1 MPVVP
6 FDPARARP
14 RGQAR
19 PPKLPAPPTSAM
31 PPRAPGTPAGAAL
44 PPGAVRPA
52 PPALGAAVDARRVR
66 PARPR
71 RRRPAASALPPR
83 SQPLWS
89 SEPAGGVMM
98 PAHVPPA
105 PPRLAINLSPAAATR
120 ALSMLG
126 LGVALSATVATT
138 LTVIAASPGGLP
150 TETPAAIAQ
159 LTNWLVSVP
168 WLFVAVVL
176 AASSRVERVVRPDA
190 GPAWATLAFA
200 AAACAAMQVV
210 GRDLVSTWTLVTR
223 AGLIVVAT
231 VSLSL
236 AFRQFLAGPS
246 RTVRAQIVG
255 GVFAGLLGG
264 LGPFAMLGRLPGVAG
279 AATFAPHRR
288 AAERRRRAPRP
299 RPRHRHDPRDAGLRP
314 RLPARLQHRAR
325 NRGRSPRTRARQRSS
340 SEAATGPREAPRAR
354 PAPRT
359 AAELP
364 RHDGRPASVSF
375 M

>member
-19 PPKLPAPPTSAM
+19 PPKMPAPQPSSL
-31 PPRAPGTPAGAAL
+31 PPRVTVTPAGAAL
-44 PPGAVRPA
+44 PTGAVVRETPG
-52 PPALGAAVDARRVR
+52 GAARSL
-66 PARPR
+66 PPGTARPMMPGGAVGTAR
-71 RRRPAASALPPR
+71 SPVPTTGAVPPR
-83 SQPLWS
+83 PQPQWS

-98 PAHVPPA
+98 PAHVAPA
-105 PPRLAINLSPAAATR
+105 PPRLAINLSPGAATR

-138 LTVIAASPGGLP
+138 LAVIAASPGALP
-150 TETPAAIAQ
+150 SETPAAIAQ

-176 AASSRVERVVRPDA
+176 AASSRVERVVRPEA

-210 GRDLVSTWTLVTR
+210 GRDLVSTWTLITR

-231 VSLSL
+231 VALSL

-246 RTVRAQIVG
+246 MGVRARIAA

-264 LGPFAMLGRLPGVAG
+264 LGPFTMLGRFTGVADG
-279 AATFAPHRR
+279 APVAPIDALLSGADALVGLVVATITIR
-288 AAERRRRAPRP
+288 ATLVYV
-299 RPRHRHDPRDAGLRP
+299 RDF
-314 RLPARLQHRAR
+314 LPDFNIAL
-325 NRGRSPRTRARQRSS
+325 
-340 SEAATGPREAPRAR
+340 E
-354 PAPRT
+354 T
-359 AAELP
+359 AADTP
-364 RHDGRPASVSF
+364 QPGISTAAR
-375 M
+375 

>member
-1 MPVVP
+1 M
-6 FDPARARP
+6 
-14 RGQAR
+14 
-19 PPKLPAPPTSAM
+19 
-31 PPRAPGTPAGAAL
+31 
-44 PPGAVRPA
+44 
-52 PPALGAAVDARRVR
+52 
-66 PARPR
+66 
-71 RRRPAASALPPR
+71 LPPR
-83 SQPLWS
+83 YQPLWS

-138 LTVIAASPGGLP
+138 LAVIAASPDGLP
-150 TETPAAIAQ
+150 TETPAAISQ

-190 GPAWATLAFA
+190 GPAWATLALA

-231 VSLSL
+231 ASLSL

-246 RTVRAQIVG
+246 KTVRARIVG
-255 GVFAGLLGG
+255 GAFAGLLGG
-264 LGPFAMLGRLPGVAG
+264 LGPFAMLGRFTGVAG
-279 AATFAPHRR
+279 AATFAPIDALLSGADALLGLVLATITIR
-288 AAERRRRAPRP
+288 ATLVYV
-299 RPRHRHDPRDAGLRP
+299 RDF
-314 RLPARLQHRAR
+314 LPDFNIAL
-325 NRGRSPRTRARQRSS
+325 
-340 SEAATGPREAPRAR
+340 E
-354 PAPRT
+354 T
-359 AAELP
+359 AADPPEP
-364 RHDGRPASVSF
+364 EISTAAR
-375 M
+375 

>member
-1 MPVVP
+1 MCGEPSVRVRWQRACYVPHRNLMPVVP

-19 PPKLPAPPTSAM
+19 PPKLPAPQTAAM

-44 PPGAVRPA
+44 PPGAVGPI
-52 PPALGAAVDARRVR
+52 PPVG
-66 PARPR
+66 ARPLTSSV
-71 RRRPAASALPPR
+71 AAGTAKAPSTATSALPPR
-83 SQPLWS
+83 SQRQWS

-120 ALSMLG
+120 ALAMLG

-138 LTVIAASPGGLP
+138 LAVIAASPEGLP
-150 TETPAAIAQ
+150 TETPAAIVQ
-159 LTNWLVSVP
+159 FTNWLVSVP

-176 AASSRVERVVRPDA
+176 AASSRVERVVRPGA

-223 AGLIVVAT
+223 AGLIVVST
-231 VSLSL
+231 LSLSL
-236 AFRQFLAGPS
+236 AVRQFLAGPS
-246 RTVRAQIVG
+246 KLVRAEIVV

-264 LGPFAMLGRLPGVAG
+264 LGPFAMLGRLAGVAG
-279 AATFAPHRR
+279 TATFAPIDALLSGADALLGLVLATVTIR
-288 AAERRRRAPRP
+288 ATLVYV
-299 RPRHRHDPRDAGLRP
+299 RDF
-314 RLPARLQHRAR
+314 LPDFNIAL
-325 NRGRSPRTRARQRSS
+325 
-340 SEAATGPREAPRAR
+340 E
-354 PAPRT
+354 T
-359 AAELP
+359 AAETPESELSTLA
-364 RHDGRPASVSF
+364 R
-375 M
+375 

>member
-19 PPKLPAPPTSAM
+19 PPRLPAPQTSTM
-31 PPRAPGTPAGAAL
+31 PPRGPGTPAGAAL
-44 PPGAVRPA
+44 PTGAVVRETAGAARSLPPGAAKPLTPGASAGTARA
-52 PPALGAAVDARRVR
+52 PIATTG
-66 PARPR
+66 
-71 RRRPAASALPPR
+71 ALPPR

-126 LGVALSATVATT
+126 LGVALCATVATT
-138 LTVIAASPGGLP
+138 LTVIAATPGGLP

-176 AASSRVERVVRPDA
+176 AASSRVERVVRPGA
-190 GPAWATLAFA
+190 GPAWATLALA

-223 AGLIVVAT
+223 AGLIVVST

-236 AFRQFLAGPS
+236 AFRQFLTGPS

-264 LGPFAMLGRLPGVAG
+264 LGPFAMLGRFSGVAG
-279 AATFAPHRR
+279 AAGGAPIDALLGGADALLGLVLATVTICATLVYVRDFLPDFNI
-288 AAERRRRAPRP
+288 ALETAPETAEPVITSAVR
-299 RPRHRHDPRDAGLRP
+299 
-314 RLPARLQHRAR
+314 
-325 NRGRSPRTRARQRSS
+325 
-340 SEAATGPREAPRAR
+340 
-354 PAPRT
+354 
-359 AAELP
+359 
-364 RHDGRPASVSF
+364 
-375 M
+375 